1 MAANPRSPRW
11 RKFQSC
17 FLCSGLSTGDC
28 WLIPGDH
35 HDQDKFR
42 RITALVGPEAVVEN
56 WPPRSRD
63 DQNTLAC
70 GFLFSCARRDG
81 GRQGCQS
88 TAGSDNRQNGCGRRH
103 SWRRPGQEPLGKADR
118 LQITLVRQEAPS
130 QPTETPADPTA
141 PDVRKVISRAEPKI
155 VSRHWHEP
163 DATNFGVAKS
173 KQAARKGGAARD
185 PRDSQA
191 ADRSRPSEPTKRC
204 DHTAVFGGLL
214 RTLNLAP
221 ACDS

>member
-1 MAANPRSPRW
+1 MIRTVWLATFCLAVLGAMAVGKMAKAPSA
-11 RKFQSC
+11 SAM
-17 FLCSGLSTGDC
+17 DE
-28 WLIPGDH
+28 
-35 HDQDKFR
+35 
-42 RITALVGPEAVVEN
+42 TAV
-56 WPPRSRD
+56 
-63 DQNTLAC
+63 
-70 GFLFSCARRDG
+70 DG
-81 GRQGCQS
+81 GTVGTNLVQ
-88 TAGSDNRQNGCGRRH
+88 A
-103 SWRRPGQEPLGKADR
+103 PLGKTDR

-141 PDVRKVISRAEPKI
+141 PDVRKVISPAEPKI